1 MLTSPNAKRVRAAMR
16 RMETAQSK
24 LNRARTDRDAG
35 VADLHYI
42 DGLTAP
48 NIAREFGLSK
58 SNVVRII
65 ELNRPR

>member
-1 MLTSPNAKRVRAAMR
+1 MLTTPNAKRVRAAMR
-16 RMETAQSK
+16 RIERAQTT
-24 LNRARTDRDAG
+24 LTEARGERDAG
-35 VADLHYI
+35 IADLHYI